1 MAVSHGPL
9 SASAAI
15 SRVDQGPPSRIPT
28 PSCSPVDLTTSGREA
43 GLLSVLRRAPGG
55 QVQRRGFHPTHSAA
69 APRRAVSEPTPAT
82 ATSVPRDRTCFS
94 GKITTFPGQPLLRNG
109 TVSPGNLSISFQA
122 AHLSGRAGVWL
133 CAVRV
138 GLGKR
143 SCPELCSP
151 EKMLQVRYAAWNT
164 ASPPADTQRD
174 SSVASCVCMR
184 VCARRTCVCTL
195 LLKEEAGSEGRLSG
209 ESTVERAPCRE
220 FSEAPSSFP

>member
-1 MAVSHGPL
+1 MFLRQDHDLPRP
-9 SASAAI
+9 AALEKWD
-15 SRVDQGPPSRIPT
+15 S
-28 PSCSPVDLTTSGREA
+28 LA
-43 GLLSVLRRAPGG
+43 W
-55 QVQRRGFHPTHSAA
+55 
-69 APRRAVSEPTPAT
+69 EPEY
-82 ATSVPRDRTCFS
+82 
-94 GKITTFPGQPLLRNG
+94 L
-109 TVSPGNLSISFQA
+109 QA